1 MIRDVEIRNRAR
13 GLGVDTELVRKDHV
27 LNHVLAAVAESANE
41 IAFRGGTAL
50 ARVYWPDF
58 RISEDLDFLVEG
70 ELRQATEVVERAVGI
85 AAERSGTILTVEV
98 THPASDM
105 VRAIVW
111 WGERQ
116 LAVDLNRAERPA
128 LPIDRRELNL
138 PYSDLS
144 PKRRRIG
151 VIALEEIL
159 ANKWFMLDDR
169 KEARDLFDLWTG
181 ICGRDVS
188 VVSIAEAFKAKYR
201 AQPGLWRIDRARRLE
216 AAWEERLD
224 HQVADLPPFRE
235 AFDEIHARIQAW
247 EADLDR
253 RPRKNPNIP
262 PGGTRRPHES
272 C

>member
-1 MIRDVEIRNRAR
+1 MIRDVEIRDRAR
-13 GLGVDTELVRKDHV
+13 GLGVDNELIRKDHV
-27 LNHVLAAVAESANE
+27 LNHVLAAVAESGDE

-50 ARVYWPDF
+50 ARVFWPDF

-70 ELRQATEVVERAVGI
+70 SLRQATELVSQAVKM
-85 AAERSGTILTVEV
+85 AAERTGADLTVED
-98 THPASDM
+98 THPVSDM
-105 VRAIVW
+105 VRVIVW

-144 PKRRRIG
+144 QKPRWVR
-151 VIALEEIL
+151 VVALDEIL
-159 ANKWFMLDDR
+159 ANKWHMLDDR

-188 VVSIAEAFKAKYR
+188 LVSVAEAFKKKYGAK
-201 AQPGLWRIDRARRLE
+201 PGLWRIDRARRLE

-224 HQVADLPPFRE
+224 HQVAELPPFQE
-235 AFDEIHARIQAW
+235 AFDEIYARVQAW
-247 EADLDR
+247 EET
-253 RPRKNPNIP
+253 
-262 PGGTRRPHES
+262 G
-272 C
+272 